1 MMCVCSPAGGEVY
14 AWGTNSMGQCGQ
26 GHNNGS
32 ITTPSKVHGLDGI
45 QVQQISAGTSHSI
58 VWTAMPMNRWGTV
71 GYQSST
77 CLVVQVL
84 NGVMY
89 SVHIVVVV
97 VPDTGGTRCMVECP
111 QCLGLQLFC
120 SLLPSGSIAPPP

>member
-1 MMCVCSPAGGEVY
+1 MY

-71 GYQSST
+71 SYQSST
-77 CLVVQVL
+77 CLVAQIL

-89 SVHIVVVV
+89 SVHN
-97 VPDTGGTRCMVECP
+97 M
-111 QCLGLQLFC
+111 
-120 SLLPSGSIAPPP
+120 